1 MFVVVRRVMTTRNP
15 QLYTLTVDT
24 SPAASLGYRIRSSG
38 HSSPV
43 LRLIHKFRTDTVSA
57 SAVVVA
63 VAAVGVQK
71 IGHNT
76 GPRFGNNTVGII
88 RPG

>member
-1 MFVVVRRVMTTRNP
+1 MTTRNP

-24 SPAASLGYRIRSSG
+24 SPASFLEYRIRSSG

-43 LRLIHKFRTDTVSA
+43 LRLIHKFRTDTVSSSA
-57 SAVVVA
+57 SVVV
-63 VAAVGVQK
+63 VPLVGVQN
-71 IGHNT
+71 IGHNI

-88 RPG
+88 PPG